1 MTVNSSFIK
10 RYKII
15 SLLYLVFICFS
26 ILNIKVS
33 VLDSNIYTINSFRLL
48 SINEEKKVS
57 ISEKVILDNLKKIN
71 ENPKAISYIN
81 ISNRIKKS
89 EIIIDSTL
97 NFIENTFKNNQTNL
111 LKEFNNEFYF
121 KKIFENQNYL
131 KTIYNDL
138 NDLSKNIKTSEY
150 TIEDILDSII
160 PIKSNII
167 TISKENQ
174 NFIDYLFFH
183 KPTGISYMQ
192 LERIKLLL
200 IKTQLLYNEAALA
213 EIGYIPTYFSKSNN
227 ITYAIKINE
236 KNSNEEKILNNT
248 QKSIFI
254 TDDQLNNLYKNI
266 ASSIQTENIFQ
277 GMSYTLFHNFD
288 FSADKDFN
296 FKIYPTVNIIKKNND
311 FNVIFNKTG
320 EYTIEFTDSRFGDKT
335 IYTKKI
341 FVNSLPDPII
351 KLKGDNLNNYLLNV
365 KTILNSSRLDATLKI
380 NNLSYFPGRINSF
393 NVIKIHNGKEEF
405 SVINYGELFQ
415 SPAIKIISSLEKNDI
430 LIFDS
435 INISLIDGSTR
446 ITQPLV
452 YKIIE

>member
-1 MTVNSSFIK
+1 MIVNSSFIK

-48 SINEEKKVS
+48 SKNEEKKVS

-71 ENPKAISYIN
+71 VNSKAISYTN
-81 ISNRIKKS
+81 ISNRIKQS

-97 NFIENTFKNNQTNL
+97 NFIENSFKNNQTSL
-111 LKEFNNEFYF
+111 LNEFNNEFYF
-121 KKIFENQNYL
+121 KKIFEKRNYL
-131 KTIYNDL
+131 NLIYNDL
-138 NDLSKNIKTSEY
+138 NDLSKQIKKSEY
-150 TIEDILDSII
+150 SIENILDSNI

-200 IKTQLLYNEAALA
+200 IKTQLLFNEAALA

-227 ITYAIKINE
+227 ITYSIKLNE
-236 KNSNEEKILNNT
+236 YNSKDEKITNNS

-254 TDDQLNNLYKNI
+254 NDDQLNNLYKNI

-288 FSADKDFN
+288 FSAGKDFN
-296 FKIYPTVNIIKKNND
+296 FKIYPKVNITKKNND

-320 EYTIEFTDSRFGDKT
+320 EYTLEFTDSRFGDKT

-351 KLKGDNLNNYLLNV
+351 KLKGDNLNSYLLNV
-365 KTILNSSRLDATLKI
+365 KTILNSSRLDVTLKI
-380 NNLSYFPGRINSF
+380 NNSNYFPGRINSF
-393 NVIKIHNGKEEF
+393 NVIKLHNGKEEN
-405 SVINYGELFQ
+405 SVLNYGELFQ
-415 SPAIKIISSLEKNDI
+415 SPTIKIISSLEKNDI
-430 LIFDS
+430 LIFDV